1 MKGIKVLPLAM
12 ASRVNDWTSFAN
24 HLTIGEPTYRGKK
37 GGDRRNTF
45 RHMGAEHQCKM
56 LQNWNKIDLKLAV

>member
-37 GGDRRNTF
+37 GGDRRSTF
-45 RHMGAEHQCKM
+45 RHMGAEH
-56 LQNWNKIDLKLAV
+56 